1 MVLTS
6 NQFVYNGHPSYLYGL
21 RFMWL
26 DNKPSDSMAA
36 EKKYSYF
43 RNNAT
48 NTFSV
53 LNTEY
58 KEPLSFKVDIISD
71 RVLSEYEISRV
82 YDIFFN
88 LPYFREMRVIDDSGI
103 TKIFKC
109 LFTNPERYEYGLG
122 SEAGLVGFK
131 ATLVLESPF
140 ISEGNKTVVLPTVD
154 PDTQEESWGVA
165 NESDTHDYV
174 YPDVSIV
181 LPATSEGDEITFKI
195 ENTKDRIT
203 SSKDGIV
210 GNRIVTIT
218 KKEST
223 GEETIEFKPK
233 KGTITA
239 GGSSVIDRTNKKFIR
254 LVPGYNTFVISAYN
268 SDGTPNSTYSIT
280 SMTLDFREDK
290 VIT

>member
-36 EKKYSYF
+36 EKRYSYF

-53 LNTEY
+53 LTADY
-58 KEPLSFKVDIISD
+58 KEPLSFKVDIIAD

-82 YDIFFN
+82 YEIFFN

-109 LFTNPERYEYGLG
+109 IFTNPERYEYGMG
-122 SEAGLVGFK
+122 QESGLVGFR

-154 PDTQEESWGVA
+154 PDTLEKKWGLA
-165 NESDTHDYV
+165 NESDTHEYV

-181 LPATSEGDEITFKI
+181 LPDTTGADGDITYTI
-195 ENTKDRIT
+195 TNTTDRINKNG
-203 SSKDGIV
+203 SV
-210 GNRIVTIT
+210 VNREISIT
-218 KKEST
+218 KEKDT
-223 GEETIEFKPK
+223 PEETIEFKPS
-233 KGTITA
+233 KGTITS
-239 GGSSVIDRTNKKFIR
+239 GGKTAIARTNKKFFR
-254 LVPGYNTFVISAYN
+254 LVPGYNTFLVTVQNKNKQEIAEY
-268 SDGTPNSTYSIT
+268 PIT
-280 SMTLDFREDK
+280 SMTLTYREDK